1 MSSHLA
7 TPTPEQ
13 ILGGLVFLNLVVH
26 VLRVVEPRQ
35 SVIGDFACEAAV
47 HHAVGR
53 FKPETRVYRE

>member
-7 TPTPEQ
+7 TPTPKQ
-13 ILGGLVFLNLVVH
+13 ILRGLVFLNLVVH

-47 HHAVGR
+47 DHAVGR
-53 FKPETRVYRE
+53 F